1 MDRVER
7 AVTPAARHAL
17 RRSLKKTEINPEEDA
32 SETTIQRKRTTK
44 NTHVHTGPITARSD
58 RRPHPAIQVQITSA
72 TVPRIMNAIST
83 ARAILPDLNDAD
95 VGIPQL
101 IVLIS
106 ESFQMGDPAAQ
117 ESIRRAVSK
126 TDAPPYMRAAPMMG
140 ATLPNGFLVLS
151 RITGRILRA
160 RTTSIASSGTS
171 ARDRVDCMKIDQ
183 EWSLSC

>member
-1 MDRVER
+1 MR
-7 AVTPAARHAL
+7 
-17 RRSLKKTEINPEEDA
+17 
-32 SETTIQRKRTTK
+32 QRQPFKENAQPRTRTTK

-58 RRPHPAIQVQITSA
+58 RRPHPAIQVQTTSA
-72 TVPRIMNAIST
+72 AVPQIMNAIST